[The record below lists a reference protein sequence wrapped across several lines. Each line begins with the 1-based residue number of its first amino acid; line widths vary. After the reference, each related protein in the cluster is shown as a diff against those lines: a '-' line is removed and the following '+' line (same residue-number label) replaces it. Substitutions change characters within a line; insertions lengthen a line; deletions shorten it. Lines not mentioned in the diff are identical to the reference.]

1 MVLARC
7 IEMTIRNWLVSIVLV
22 SVLMTQAGPVP
33 ARDLALEARLTEAF
47 TSGELPGLHSA
58 LIIHQGETL
67 AELYF
72 PGADESWGQALGV
85 REHGPDSLHDLR
97 SVTKS
102 ITSLLYGI
110 ALSEGLVPSVD
121 EPVVSQF
128 PEYADLATDPARQAI
143 LIRHVLSMRMGTAWD
158 ESLPYTDPRNSEIA
172 MELAQDRYRYVL
184 EQPIISTPGEQWNY
198 SGGATA
204 LIGRLIAKGA
214 GMPLDAYAREKLFTP
229 LGISHFEWKRGGDG
243 EPSAASGL
251 RMTASDLA
259 RIGLMI
265 QNGGRHAGQQ
275 IVPEDWLKQSF
286 RARASLRS
294 GLRYGFFWWLHP
306 KGDPP
311 LGVAGFGNG
320 GQRLSIGLESGLIV
334 VVFAGNYNDPQA
346 WKIPVKVL
354 TDFALPAV
362 GNE

>member
-1 MVLARC
+1 MAIRSWLVAIVLAPA
-7 IEMTIRNWLVSIVLV
+7 L
-22 SVLMTQAGPVP
+22 LMQAC
-33 ARDLALEARLTEAF
+33 AALANDQALEAKLTRAF

-58 LIIHQGETL
+58 LIIRRGETL

-72 PGADESWGQALGV
+72 PGADESWGRALGV

-128 PEYADLATDPARQAI
+128 PEYADLAADPARKAI

-158 ESLPYTDPRNSEIA
+158 ETLPYTDPRNSEIA
-172 MELAQDRYRYVL
+172 MELAPDRYRYVL
-184 EQPIISTPGEQWNY
+184 EQPVISTPGEQWNY

-214 GMPLDAYAREKLFTP
+214 GMPLDAYARDKLFKP
-229 LGISHFEWKRGGDG
+229 LGILRFEWRRGGDR

-251 RMTASDLA
+251 RMTAPDLA

-265 QNGGRHAGQQ
+265 QNGGRHAGRQ

-286 RARASLRS
+286 RARASLQG

-311 LGVAGFGNG
+311 LGVAAFGNG
-320 GQRLSIGLESGLIV
+320 GQRLSIGLESSLTV

-346 WKIPVKVL
+346 WKVPVKVL

-362 GNE
+362 RNE